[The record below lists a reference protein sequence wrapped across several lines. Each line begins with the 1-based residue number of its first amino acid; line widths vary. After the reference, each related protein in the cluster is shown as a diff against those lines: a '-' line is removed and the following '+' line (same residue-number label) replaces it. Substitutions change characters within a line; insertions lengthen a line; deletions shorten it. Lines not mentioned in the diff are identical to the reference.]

1 MIICI
6 KEYIPATKEEEEE
19 EEHTCRGE
27 GKEDRVIKKKRKKK
41 KKKKKRRNGAKAK
54 SAVPRYNLFNYIE
67 FTARSACLEFSR

>member
-27 GKEDRVIKKKRKKK
+27 GKEERVIKKKKKK

>member
-27 GKEDRVIKKKRKKK
+27 GKEDRVIKKKKKK